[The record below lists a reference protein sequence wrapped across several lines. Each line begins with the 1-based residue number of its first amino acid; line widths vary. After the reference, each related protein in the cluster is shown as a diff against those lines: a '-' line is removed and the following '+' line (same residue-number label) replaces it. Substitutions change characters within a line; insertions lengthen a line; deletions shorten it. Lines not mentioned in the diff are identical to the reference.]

1 MLNKLIISFI
11 AGIIF
16 GIVDVLNIFLI
27 EDYLHP
33 SIKKF
38 VGVDEETLTI
48 ISGVLSVIV
57 SIITAIFVEYFILKK
72 YKYIIRYPL
81 IDIIGIIIGTILFLF
96 VLKLYYKLR
105 KEYSNIKH
113 HIKKEDRYIH

>member
-1 MLNKLIISFI
+1 MLNKIIISFI

-16 GIVDVLNIFLI
+16 GIVDVLNIYLI

-38 VGVDEETLTI
+38 VGVDKETLTI
-48 ISGVLSVIV
+48 VSGVLAVIV
-57 SIITAIFVEYFILKK
+57 SIITAIFVEYFLLTK
-72 YKYIIRYPL
+72 YKYIIRYPV

-105 KEYSNIKH
+105 KEYSNVKH
-113 HIKKEDRYIH
+113 QVKKEDRYID

>member
-1 MLNKLIISFI
+1 MINKIIISFI

-16 GIVDVLNIFLI
+16 GIVDVFNIFLI

-38 VGVDEETLTI
+38 IGVDKETLTI
-48 ISGVLSVIV
+48 VSGVLAVIV
-57 SIITAIFVEYFILKK
+57 SIITAIFVEYFLVKK
-72 YKYIIRYPL
+72 YKYINRYPL
-81 IDIIGIIIGTILFLF
+81 IDIVGIIIGTILFLF

-113 HIKKEDRYIH
+113 HVI

>member
-1 MLNKLIISFI
+1 MINKIIISFI

-16 GIVDVLNIFLI
+16 GIVDVFNIFLI

-38 VGVDEETLTI
+38 IGVDKETLTI
-48 ISGVLSVIV
+48 VSGVLAVIV
-57 SIITAIFVEYFILKK
+57 SIITAIFVEYFLVKK
-72 YKYIIRYPL
+72 YKYINRYPL
-81 IDIIGIIIGTILFLF
+81 IDIVGIIIGTILFLF

-113 HIKKEDRYIH
+113 HVKKEERYID

>member
-1 MLNKLIISFI
+1 MINKIIISFI

-16 GIVDVLNIFLI
+16 GIVDVFNIFLI

-38 VGVDEETLTI
+38 IGVDKETLTI
-48 ISGVLSVIV
+48 VSGVLAVIV
-57 SIITAIFVEYFILKK
+57 SIITAIFVEYFLVKK
-72 YKYIIRYPL
+72 YKYINRYPL

-105 KEYSNIKH
+105 KEYSNVKH
-113 HIKKEDRYIH
+113 HVKKEERYID

>member
-1 MLNKLIISFI
+1 MLNKIIISFI

-38 VGVDEETLTI
+38 VGVDKESLTI
-48 ISGVLSVIV
+48 ISGVLAVIV
-57 SIITAIFVEYFILKK
+57 SIITAIFVEYFLLKK

-105 KEYSNIKH
+105 KEYSYIKH
-113 HIKKEDRYIH
+113 HIKTEDRYID

>member
-1 MLNKLIISFI
+1 MLSKIIISFI
-11 AGIIF
+11 AAIIF
-16 GIVDVLNIFLI
+16 GMVDVFNIYLI

-38 VGVDEETLTI
+38 IGVDKETLTI
-48 ISGVLSVIV
+48 VSGVLAVIV
-57 SIITAIFVEYFILKK
+57 SIVTAIFVEYFLLKK

-96 VLKLYYKLR
+96 VLKLYYNLR
-105 KEYSNIKH
+105 KEYSIIKH
-113 HIKKEDRYIH
+113 HVKKEERYID

>member
-1 MLNKLIISFI
+1 MINKIIISFI

-16 GIVDVLNIFLI
+16 GIVDVFNIFLI

-33 SIKKF
+33 YIKKY
-38 VGVDEETLTI
+38 VVVDEETLTI
-48 ISGVLSVIV
+48 ISGVLAVIV
-57 SIITAIFVEYFILKK
+57 SIITAIFVEYFLVKK
-72 YKYIIRYPL
+72 YKYINRYPL

-105 KEYSNIKH
+105 KEYSIVKH
-113 HIKKEDRYIH
+113 HVKKEERYIH

>member
-1 MLNKLIISFI
+1 MLNKIIISFI

-16 GIVDVLNIFLI
+16 GIVDVFNIFLI

-38 VGVDEETLTI
+38 IGVDKETLTI
-48 ISGVLSVIV
+48 VSGVLAVIV
-57 SIITAIFVEYFILKK
+57 SIITAIFVEYFLVKK
-72 YKYIIRYPL
+72 YKYINRYPL
-81 IDIIGIIIGTILFLF
+81 IDIVGIIIGTILFLF

-113 HIKKEDRYIH
+113 HVKKEERYID

>member
-1 MLNKLIISFI
+1 MSNKIIISFI
-11 AGIIF
+11 AGVIF

-38 VGVDEETLTI
+38 VGADEETLTI
-48 ISGVLSVIV
+48 ISGVLAVIV
-57 SIITAIFVEYFILKK
+57 SIITAIFVEYFLSKK

-105 KEYSNIKH
+105 KEYSNVKH
-113 HIKKEDRYIH
+113 HVKKEERYIH

>member
-1 MLNKLIISFI
+1 MLNKIIISFI
-11 AGIIF
+11 AAIIF
-16 GIVDVLNIFLI
+16 GIVDVFNIFLI

-33 SIKKF
+33 YIKKI
-38 VGVDEETLTI
+38 VGVDKESLII
-48 ISGVLSVIV
+48 ISGVIVVIV
-57 SIITAIFVEYFILKK
+57 SIITAIFVEYFLSKK
-72 YKYIIRYPL
+72 YRYIIRYPL

-113 HIKKEDRYIH
+113 HVKKEERYID